1 MTKITRI
8 FTFDAAHLLDGHD
21 GKCQNLHG
29 HTYRLEI
36 TVSGRPIQGGAKD
49 GMVMDFADLKTVA
62 EREIIAPFDHAF
74 LYHADNAHESQI
86 AALLEGWQMK
96 PLRLSCRTTAENMAA
111 EIYGRLK
118 NAGVDVCSVKLWETP
133 ASCAEFEGI

>member
-74 LYHADNAHESQI
+74 LYHADNARESQI

-96 PLRLSCRTTAENMAA
+96 TLRRSCRTTAENMAA

-133 ASCAEFEGI
+133 ASYAEFEGI